1 MVWHSSRSSASSG
14 SCGHADGLAQVTA
27 GSCVSALDL
36 STTKT
41 STGRIST
48 HSKTTRQVR
57 LPVEL
62 LVVKVGELEYLGKM
76 GQQVGCLDKALVH
89 LAWPVRV
96 GSMAPQGWRVHQEA

>member
-1 MVWHSSRSSASSG
+1 MLVVHYIG
-14 SCGHADGLAQVTA
+14 PGLQPAPVATLLRHLEED
-27 GSCVSALDL
+27 SP
-36 STTKT
+36 
-41 STGRIST
+41 
-48 HSKTTRQVR
+48 VR